1 MESFDR
7 VKLLIGE
14 DIFDKI
20 KNKKVAIFGLGGVGG
35 PTCDAIARFGI
46 SNLLLVDF
54 DIVKESNMNRLSIAD
69 GRDIGK
75 PKTEVMK
82 NRILSFNKEANILTY
97 DKFMD
102 SKTYDELIESYD
114 PDFCVDA
121 VDSLNPKIATIERLY
136 YSKRKFISS
145 MGAGGR
151 FDPSQV
157 KYGRL
162 DDVVNCGLATRIR
175 SILRKHN
182 IRTNKIKTV
191 YSTEQPIK
199 PIPPKEGEI
208 SERGRTRG
216 TQASCMIVPTVFGMF
231 IAHKVISYL
240 IEEATK
246 EI

>member
-54 DIVKESNMNRLSIAD
+54 DVVRESNMNRLSIAD

-97 DKFMD
+97 NQFMD
-102 SKTYDELIESYD
+102 AQAYDDLIESYA

-136 YSKRKFISS
+136 
-145 MGAGGR
+145 
-151 FDPSQV
+151 
-157 KYGRL
+157 
-162 DDVVNCGLATRIR
+162 
-175 SILRKHN
+175 H
-182 IRTNKIKTV
+182 
-191 YSTEQPIK
+191 
-199 PIPPKEGEI
+199 
-208 SERGRTRG
+208 
-216 TQASCMIVPTVFGMF
+216 
-231 IAHKVISYL
+231 
-240 IEEATK
+240 
-246 EI
+246 

>member
-14 DIFDKI
+14 DIFYKI

-54 DIVKESNMNRLSIAD
+54 DVVRESNMNRLSIAD

-97 DKFMD
+97 NQFMD
-102 SKTYDELIESYD
+102 AQAYDDLIESYA

-136 YSKRKFISS
+136 HSKRKFISS

-151 FDPSQV
+151 LDPSKV
-157 KYGRL
+157 KYGKL

-191 YSTEQPIK
+191 YSTEQPVDIENK
-199 PIPPKEGEI
+199 D
-208 SERGRTRG
+208 TVG
-216 TQASCMIVPTVFGMF
+216 TVSYMPSMAGLMIASQ
-231 IAHKVISYL
+231 VIRDL
-240 IEEATK
+240 AELD
-246 EI
+246 